1 MWSCWR
7 CRRCAVRWNSG
18 STRKKYNDLVE
29 QYAAEYDLD
38 PLLVYSF
45 IRTESGF
52 DPGATSSVDARGLM
66 QMTEETFLWLR
77 SKLGLGEEVSFGDLY
92 DPDVSIRFG
101 CYYLH
106 LCLVRYNGDISTA
119 AAAYHSGWGTVD
131 ALLPEGG
138 TFRGRV
144 DPVGFPP
151 ITRCTT
157 MWKRSPPAMPSIP
170 SCTEPEQAANL
181 LEPACAGLKYL
192 GIPKEKGRRNSMAEK
207 TPNQQLAEKLLYKPA
222 YVADKDADV
231 KQKAHDFAEGYKKFL
246 DAGKTEREVAAESE
260 QMLKDAGYQQFDPKK
275 NYKPGDKIYFVQCN
289 KAVVASTIGT
299 KSFEDGFHLVI
310 AHTDSPRL
318 DLRPTPLY
326 ESDHLSYFKTHYY
339 GGIRKYQWG
348 TIPLS
353 IHGVFTREDGSTVTV
368 RVGEDEN
375 DPVFC
380 ITDLLP
386 HLGAEQNARPLK
398 DGIKAE
404 ELNILI
410 GSDAVDDENVKEAVK
425 LNTMILLN
433 EKYGITEK
441 EFMRAEIEITP
452 AYKSRDVGFDRSMVG
467 GYGHDDRVDAY
478 PALMAEIETKNPAY
492 TTVCVLT
499 DKEEIGSDGVTG
511 MQSMYA
517 FHFMQE
523 LCRTAGQD
531 DILAFRHS
539 VCLSADVTA
548 AYDPTWASAFEPMNG
563 TYAGRG
569 VAIFKY
575 TGGGSK
581 GSASDA
587 CAELVS
593 DITRMLDNGNVAWQI
608 GELGRLDLGGGGTIA
623 KYVANRGI
631 PVLDIGVPVLSMHAP
646 FEVIHKNDL
655 YMAYRAFSL
664 FNNAQ

>member
-1 MWSCWR
+1 MSEKLT
-7 CRRCAVRWNSG
+7 A
-18 STRKKYNDLVE
+18 K
-29 QYAAEYDLD
+29 QAAE
-38 PLLVYSF
+38 
-45 IRTESGF
+45 
-52 DPGATSSVDARGLM
+52 
-66 QMTEETFLWLR
+66 Q
-77 SKLGLGEEVSFGDLY
+77 
-92 DPDVSIRFG
+92 
-101 CYYLH
+101 
-106 LCLVRYNGDISTA
+106 
-119 AAAYHSGWGTVD
+119 
-131 ALLPEGG
+131 
-138 TFRGRV
+138 
-144 DPVGFPP
+144 
-151 ITRCTT
+151 
-157 MWKRSPPAMPSIP
+157 
-170 SCTEPEQAANL
+170 
-181 LEPACAGLKYL
+181 
-192 GIPKEKGRRNSMAEK
+192 
-207 TPNQQLAEKLLYKPA
+207 LLYKPEYA
-222 YVADKDADV
+222 ADKNADV
-231 KQKAHDFAEGYKKFL
+231 KEKAAAFAEGYKAFL
-246 DAGKTEREVAAESE
+246 NAAKTEREAAAASE
-260 QMLKDAGYQQFDPKK
+260 KLLLEAGYEKFEPKK
-275 NYKPGDKIYFVQCN
+275 VYAPGQKIYFVQEH
-289 KAVVASTIGT
+289 KAVVAATIGQ
-299 KSFEDGFHLVI
+299 KPFEEGFRLVI
-310 AHTDSPRL
+310 AHIDSPRL
-318 DLRPTPLY
+318 DLRPNPLY
-326 ESDHLSYFKTHYY
+326 EADHFSYFKTHYY
-339 GGIRKYQWG
+339 GGLRKYQWG
-348 TIPLS
+348 TMPLS
-353 IHGVFTREDGSTVTV
+353 IHGVFTRDDGTTVTV
-368 RVGEDEN
+368 RVGEDEG

-386 HLGAEQNARPLK
+386 HLSAEQNTRTLK

-410 GSDAVDDENVKEAVK
+410 GSDAVEDEDVKEAVK
-425 LNTMILLN
+425 LNTMILLH

-452 AYKSRDVGFDRSMVG
+452 AYKCRDVGFDRSMVG

-478 PALMAEIETKNPAY
+478 PALMAEIETKDPVH

-531 DILAFRHS
+531 DILAFRNS

-548 AYDPTWASAFEPMNG
+548 AYDPSWASAFEPMNG

-593 DITRMLDNGNVAWQI
+593 DVTRMLDKGNVAWQI

-631 PVLDIGVPVLSMHAP
+631 PVLDIGVPVLSMHSP
-646 FEVIHKNDL
+646 FEVIHKSDL

>member
-1 MWSCWR
+1 
-7 CRRCAVRWNSG
+7 
-18 STRKKYNDLVE
+18 
-29 QYAAEYDLD
+29 
-38 PLLVYSF
+38 
-45 IRTESGF
+45 
-52 DPGATSSVDARGLM
+52 
-66 QMTEETFLWLR
+66 
-77 SKLGLGEEVSFGDLY
+77 
-92 DPDVSIRFG
+92 
-101 CYYLH
+101 
-106 LCLVRYNGDISTA
+106 
-119 AAAYHSGWGTVD
+119 
-131 ALLPEGG
+131 
-138 TFRGRV
+138 
-144 DPVGFPP
+144 
-151 ITRCTT
+151 
-157 MWKRSPPAMPSIP
+157 
-170 SCTEPEQAANL
+170 
-181 LEPACAGLKYL
+181 
-192 GIPKEKGRRNSMAEK
+192 MAEK

-275 NYKPGDKIYFVQCN
+275 TYKPGDKIYFVQCN

-452 AYKSRDVGFDRSMVG
+452 AYKCRDVGFDRSMVG

-569 VAIFKY
+569 VAIFS
-575 TGGGSK
+575 TPAAAARAPQAMPALSWSVISPGCWTTATLHGRSVSWAVWIWAAAAPSPSMSRTAASPCWISVCLCCPCMLPSRSSTRTTCTWLTAPSPCSTTHSK
-581 GSASDA
+581 RDP
-587 CAELVS
+587 E
-593 DITRMLDNGNVAWQI
+593 
-608 GELGRLDLGGGGTIA
+608 
-623 KYVANRGI
+623 
-631 PVLDIGVPVLSMHAP
+631 
-646 FEVIHKNDL
+646 
-655 YMAYRAFSL
+655 
-664 FNNAQ
+664 

>member
-1 MWSCWR
+1 
-7 CRRCAVRWNSG
+7 
-18 STRKKYNDLVE
+18 
-29 QYAAEYDLD
+29 
-38 PLLVYSF
+38 
-45 IRTESGF
+45 
-52 DPGATSSVDARGLM
+52 
-66 QMTEETFLWLR
+66 
-77 SKLGLGEEVSFGDLY
+77 
-92 DPDVSIRFG
+92 
-101 CYYLH
+101 
-106 LCLVRYNGDISTA
+106 
-119 AAAYHSGWGTVD
+119 
-131 ALLPEGG
+131 
-138 TFRGRV
+138 
-144 DPVGFPP
+144 
-151 ITRCTT
+151 
-157 MWKRSPPAMPSIP
+157 
-170 SCTEPEQAANL
+170 
-181 LEPACAGLKYL
+181 
-192 GIPKEKGRRNSMAEK
+192 MAEK
-207 TPNQQLAEKLLYKPA
+207 TPTQQLAEKLLYTPA
-222 YVADKDADV
+222 YAGDKSADV
-231 KQKAHDFAEGYKKFL
+231 KKAAADFAEGYKKFL
-246 DAGKTEREVAAESE
+246 DNGKTEREVAAESE
-260 QMLKDAGYQQFDPKK
+260 QMLKDAGYQLFDPKK
-275 NYKPGDKIYFVQCN
+275 TYAPGEKVYFVQHN
-289 KAVVASTIGT
+289 KAIVASTIGT
-299 KSFEDGFHLVI
+299 RPYEDGFHLVI

-318 DLRPTPLY
+318 DLRPNPLY
-326 ESDHLSYFKTHYY
+326 ESNHFSYFKTHYY

-348 TIPLS
+348 TMPLS
-353 IHGVFTREDGSTVTV
+353 IHGVFTRDDGTTLTV

-410 GSDAVDDENVKEAVK
+410 GSDAVEDENVKEAVK

-478 PALMAEIETKNPAY
+478 PALVAEIETKNPAY

-523 LCRTAGQD
+523 LCRAAGQD

-548 AYDPTWASAFEPMNG
+548 AYDPSWASAFEPMNG

-593 DITRMLDNGNVAWQI
+593 DITRLLDSGNVAWQI

-631 PVLDIGVPVLSMHAP
+631 PVLDIGVPVLSMHSP
-646 FEVIHKNDL
+646 FEVIHKSDL
-655 YMAYRAFSL
+655 YMAYRAFTL